1 MRLEPRRIEAF
12 LRQPGAARVVVLY
25 GDDVGLIRDRAARLV
40 RAVAGATDD
49 PFRVVE
55 LERDAV
61 SSIAAEMASLPLT
74 GGRRVVRV
82 REVGDTAVAAVQA
95 VLAGQAPGFLVLEAP
110 GLAARAKLRALVE
123 PAPDAVA
130 IGCYPQEGRLLEQ
143 SIRDILSESGVA
155 VDADAL
161 AWLGGQLGADQ
172 AATRNEVEKLAL
184 YAGRDGHVDVTTAR
198 VCVGDLAGLSLDDAL
213 FSATAGDVAG
223 ADRALEL
230 AMAEGGAPVAILRAA
245 LQHLQRLQRARV
257 AVAGRMTATEAAKA
271 ARPPV
276 FFRREPAFLQALGVW
291 SVAALDQACVR
302 AWEAERACK
311 RTGAPAETI
320 CRNAIIG
327 LAQRGAAAR
336 RR

>member
-1 MRLEPRRIEAF
+1 
-12 LRQPGAARVVVLY
+12 V
-25 GDDVGLIRDRAARLV
+25 
-40 RAVAGATDD
+40 
-49 PFRVVE
+49 
-55 LERDAV
+55 
-61 SSIAAEMASLPLT
+61 
-74 GGRRVVRV
+74 
-82 REVGDTAVAAVQA
+82 AVQA

-110 GLAARAKLRALVE
+110 GLALRAKLRVLVDQ
-123 PAPDAVA
+123 AADGVS
-130 IGCYPQEGRLLEQ
+130 IGCNPAEGPVLEKA
-143 SIRDILSESGVA
+143 IRDMLSGLGVA

-184 YAGRDGHVDVTTAR
+184 YAGGDGHVDVTAAR

-223 ADRALEL
+223 ADRALEV
-230 AMAEGGAPVAILRAA
+230 AMAEGAAPVGVLRAA
-245 LQHLQRLQRARV
+245 LGHLQRLQRARL
-257 AVAGRMTATEAAKA
+257 AVTGGATATEAAKA

-276 FFRREPAFLQALGVW
+276 FFRREAAFRQALGAW
-291 SVAALDQACVR
+291 SVAALEQACVR

-311 RTGAPAETI
+311 RTGAPGETI